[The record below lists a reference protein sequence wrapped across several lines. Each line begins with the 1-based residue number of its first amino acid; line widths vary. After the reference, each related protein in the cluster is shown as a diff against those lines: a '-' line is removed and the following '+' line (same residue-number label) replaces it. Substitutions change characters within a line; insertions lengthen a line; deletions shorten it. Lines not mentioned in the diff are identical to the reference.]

1 MDSRAVLCA
10 VRIASCTDEGR
21 EEITTRDALLSGA
34 CGHCAGR
41 SYPAQYPVVYNVV
54 DSTRV
59 LAAAVAYVAW
69 SALHCSFERPRLEP
83 HCHLTH
89 VHVSIVTLFVIC
101 GLENGFRAC
110 SHDCD
115 IHTTTTPGFSYA
127 CGHMN
132 TARAWPC
139 TTVRLM
145 EATLFPST
153 CKRAGM
159 VSRSLVERRRSLR
172 GFMPAG
178 RSRWGSWAPLSRS
191 KQGA

>member
-1 MDSRAVLCA
+1 MRVDERRKLVLYASRGCMDSRAVLCA

-89 VHVSIVTLFVIC
+89 VHVSIVTLFRYLRSRKRFQGMFTIVI
-101 GLENGFRAC
+101 FTQQR
-110 SHDCD
+110 
-115 IHTTTTPGFSYA
+115 P
-127 CGHMN
+127 
-132 TARAWPC
+132 
-139 TTVRLM
+139 
-145 EATLFPST
+145 
-153 CKRAGM
+153 
-159 VSRSLVERRRSLR
+159 R
-172 GFMPAG
+172 GFHMHVG
-178 RSRWGSWAPLSRS
+178 T
-191 KQGA
+191 